1 MNYIAQAFKSHHDWW
16 RYLVGIIVV
25 FVAAQIGS
33 IPFLLAVGYKTMQE
47 GGGLTDLN
55 DISKMMTILDSNL
68 TLFLLLFSFAVG
80 LAALLFIIKYLHNQ
94 PLIEATTSRP
104 KIDWN
109 RFFVGFGLVAIT
121 AVTFTIIDYKVN
133 PDDYVFQFQMV
144 PFLILAVI
152 VVLLMPL
159 QTSMEEYMFRGY
171 LMQGIGVLAKNRW
184 VPLILTSVVFG
195 LMHIAN
201 PEVGKLGNII
211 MVYYIGTGFL
221 LGIMTLMDEG
231 LELALGFH
239 AGNNMIAALLVTAD
253 WTVFQTNSI
262 LKDISE
268 PSAGW
273 DIVLPVLVLYPI
285 YLIVLARIYKWN
297 NWKEKLF
304 GKVEKPVP
312 VENEEVPFTQTEN
325 KQ

>member
-1 MNYIAQAFKSHHDWW
+1 MYISQGYKGKIGLWKYFVIPIAIAVIVLFNNLMISVLGVDVNALMEEQ
-16 RYLVGIIVV
+16 YLTKGKNR
-25 FVAAQIGS
+25 FLAEMLLQFA
-33 IPFLLAVGYKTMQE
+33 FLLIV
-47 GGGLTDLN
+47 
-55 DISKMMTILDSNL
+55 
-68 TLFLLLFSFAVG
+68 LLLWVKFVHKQTITS
-80 LAALLFIIKYLHNQ
+80 L
-94 PLIEATTSRP
+94 TTSR
-104 KIDWN
+104 KRVSWG
-109 RFFVGFGLVAIT
+109 RFWVGFALVAIT
-121 AVTFTIIDYKVN
+121 LTTFTLVDFFVN
-133 PDDYVFQFQMV
+133 PENYIVQFQWE
-144 PFLILAVI
+144 PFLIMLLIVI
-152 VVLLMPL
+152 ILMPL
-159 QTSMEEYMFRGY
+159 QTSFEEYFFRGY
-171 LMQGIGVLAKNRW
+171 LLQGIGIMAKNRW
-184 VPLILTSVVFG
+184 IPLILTSVVFG

-285 YLIVLARIYKWN
+285 YLIILARIYKWN

-304 GKVEKPVP
+304 GKVEKPIP
-312 VENEEVPFTQTEN
+312 VQDEDAPFNRIENTQ
-325 KQ
+325 

>member
-1 MNYIAQAFKSHHDWW
+1 MYISQGYKGKIGLWKYFVIPIAIAVIVLFNNLMISVLGVDVNALMEEQ
-16 RYLVGIIVV
+16 YLTKGKNR
-25 FVAAQIGS
+25 FLAEMLLQFA
-33 IPFLLAVGYKTMQE
+33 FLLIV
-47 GGGLTDLN
+47 
-55 DISKMMTILDSNL
+55 
-68 TLFLLLFSFAVG
+68 LLLWVKFVHKQTITS
-80 LAALLFIIKYLHNQ
+80 L
-94 PLIEATTSRP
+94 TTSR
-104 KIDWN
+104 KRVSWG
-109 RFFVGFGLVAIT
+109 RFWVGFALVAIT
-121 AVTFTIIDYKVN
+121 LTTFTLVDFFVN
-133 PDDYVFQFQMV
+133 PENYIVQFQWE
-144 PFLILAVI
+144 PFLIMLLIVI
-152 VVLLMPL
+152 ILMPL
-159 QTSMEEYMFRGY
+159 QTSFEEYFFRGY
-171 LMQGIGVLAKNRW
+171 LLQGIGIMAKNRW
-184 VPLILTSVVFG
+184 IPLILTSVVFG

-285 YLIVLARIYKWN
+285 YLIILAKIYKWN

-304 GKVEKPVP
+304 GKVVKPVP
-312 VENEEVPFTQTEN
+312 VENEEVSFTQTEN